1 MNVSPINCACKEFV
15 NQHATIIQP
24 ALTSNSVKIMC
35 VRKRFDA
42 APMMIVRSTNVAK
55 LIRMADLNVKMLA
68 KEDSYVDEM
77 PNVRLEITTESV
89 HVSKASPMM
98 AKVDVVVLNANVT
111 MNVAQK
117 NSVTRM
123 FVN

>member
-1 MNVSPINCACKEFV
+1 
-15 NQHATIIQP
+15 
-24 ALTSNSVKIMC
+24 
-35 VRKRFDA
+35 
-42 APMMIVRSTNVAK
+42 MMIVRSTNVAK